1 MAEKEEKLITDE
13 MKKDAI
19 TMESSS
25 SDYGFFDN
33 KYVRAGIA
41 TALAVYAAK
50 KEPYMLQG
58 FSEKMEDFAKEDRDA
73 RRRFI
78 ESSSEGI
85 GRVLAENAA
94 RRKERITDFSE
105 KIDQLTEYTGDKYK
119 SASMIKAGQYTNL
132 LKLAQQGANINK
144 LFQVTNEFKGDKG
157 SLTTSQLAGILAGK
171 PIPFDAESQKFIA
184 PRTMSPIT
192 NIIKG
197 ESQEDVTKD
206 VLSQTKSLT
215 PEAFEKKEDFE
226 SVVSKAELGGA
237 LTEKGIR
244 FLRPKVTG
252 GMTENAAKGQIMKAI
267 ANSLGGE
274 LKITF
279 DDVTGLPSYS
289 YDAQIEQR
297 VANASALH
305 GGLLLEVEN
314 LMQKVGE
321 GEGFTRREAVQNII
335 DKYKLGESNTT
346 YEPIREILN
355 KGKKNNNN
363 VKNPNTKPPK
373 NDNVSNIINNLKNK
387 LIEKRKENTK
397 IGQGNKPKLDD
408 RAYLVDERIAIVSA
422 ISELVKTPRF
432 ENKSAAAEKYIKE
445 QLGIK

>member
-1 MAEKEEKLITDE
+1 
-13 MKKDAI
+13 
-19 TMESSS
+19 
-25 SDYGFFDN
+25 
-33 KYVRAGIA
+33 
-41 TALAVYAAK
+41 
-50 KEPYMLQG
+50 
-58 FSEKMEDFAKEDRDA
+58 
-73 RRRFI
+73 
-78 ESSSEGI
+78 
-85 GRVLAENAA
+85 
-94 RRKERITDFSE
+94 
-105 KIDQLTEYTGDKYK
+105 
-119 SASMIKAGQYTNL
+119 
-132 LKLAQQGANINK
+132 
-144 LFQVTNEFKGDKG
+144 
-157 SLTTSQLAGILAGK
+157 
-171 PIPFDAESQKFIA
+171 
-184 PRTMSPIT
+184 
-192 NIIKG
+192 
-197 ESQEDVTKD
+197 
-206 VLSQTKSLT
+206 
-215 PEAFEKKEDFE
+215 
-226 SVVSKAELGGA
+226 
-237 LTEKGIR
+237 
-244 FLRPKVTG
+244 
-252 GMTENAAKGQIMKAI
+252 MTENAAKGQIMKAI